1 MSKNNQ
7 TFCAFHLFTDDV
19 LSESEEGSR
28 LMCLNVSCVS
38 HVRQQRLFNNE
49 DTTLMIPR
57 YFGHQTTSF
66 GLMFLIEG
74 LLGVKKKKTTC
85 AFEIELIISHI
96 GGKEDDL

>member
-1 MSKNNQ
+1 
-7 TFCAFHLFTDDV
+7 
-19 LSESEEGSR
+19 
-28 LMCLNVSCVS
+28 MCLNVSCVS